1 MNLFYSVSAKNN
13 ITGVNTCNY
22 SKNNKCKICNMKK
35 IIYVFYNLAI
45 RIPMDLIMTTMSC
58 MFEYGVFRDIH
69 DLRILLYLFVFII
82 LSYRFNK

>member
-1 MNLFYSVSAKNN
+1 
-13 ITGVNTCNY
+13 
-22 SKNNKCKICNMKK
+22 MKK
-35 IIYVFYNLAI
+35 IIYISYNLAI
-45 RIPMDLIMTTMSC
+45 RIPMDLIMTTMSS

>member
-1 MNLFYSVSAKNN
+1 MNLFYSVSVKNSLTKINN
-13 ITGVNTCNY
+13 IKKQQTQ
-22 SKNNKCKICNMKK
+22 KKMKK

-45 RIPMDLIMTTMSC
+45 RIPMDLIMTTMSS

-69 DLRILLYLFVFII
+69 DLRILIYLFVFII

>member
-1 MNLFYSVSAKNN
+1 MNLFYSVSVKNSLTKINN
-13 ITGVNTCNY
+13 IKKQQTQ
-22 SKNNKCKICNMKK
+22 KKMKK

-45 RIPMDLIMTTMSC
+45 RIPMDLIMTTMSS

-69 DLRILLYLFVFII
+69 DLRILLCLFVFII